1 MNFDVDRPR
10 FDQQT
15 FYGRLR
21 HFAAITDPFIAFT
34 PTSELLKA
42 KNLMD
47 RCRLGEEL
55 PVTLPELHRAQRLF
69 QSAFHPDTGDLQNF
83 AGRMCFN
90 VWGGTMLCG
99 AMMIWYKS
107 TPAVLFWQW
116 ANQSFNALVNYTNR
130 NAKSALTKQGRDLL
144 VAYSTAVSGALG
156 LAVGLKQYF
165 AKRKV
170 STLAQKMVPLAAVA
184 AANAI
189 NIPLMRQNELKNGM
203 NVTDKDGAV
212 VGTSR
217 LAASKAIS
225 LVVLSRNVIVAPCM
239 ILTPIIMENLEKLA
253 WFKRNIHRVNIPLQ
267 LLLTFVI
274 YGAMVPVGCAL
285 FPQQN
290 SIKLTTLKRFEPE
303 AYDRLRHLKGNRV
316 YFNKGL

>member
-1 MNFDVDRPR
+1 MNFNPDRSR

-34 PTSELLKA
+34 PTTELLKA

-47 RCRLGEEL
+47 RCRSL
-55 PVTLPELHRAQRLF
+55 PVTLLELHRAQRLF

-107 TPAVLFWQW
+107 TSAVLFWQW
-116 ANQSFNALVNYTNR
+116 VNQSFNALVNYTNR
-130 NAKSALTKQGRDLL
+130 NAKSDLL
-144 VAYSTAVSGALG
+144 VAYSTAVGGALSI
-156 LAVGLKQYF
+156 AIGLKQYF

-203 NVTDKDGAV
+203 NVTDKDGTV

-217 LAASKAIS
+217 LAAIKAIS

-239 ILTPIIMENLEKLA
+239 ILTPIIMERLENLA
-253 WFKRNIHRVNIPLQ
+253 WFKRNIRRINIPIQ

-290 SIKLTTLKRFEPE
+290 SIKLTTLKRFEPQ
-303 AYDRLRHLKGNRV
+303 AYKRLLHVKGNLV

>member
-1 MNFDVDRPR
+1 MSFNPDQPR
-10 FDQQT
+10 FDQST

-21 HFAAITDPFIAFT
+21 HFAGITDPFIAFT
-34 PTSELLKA
+34 PTADLLKA
-42 KNLMD
+42 KSLMD
-47 RCRLGEEL
+47 KCRLDNKA
-55 PVTLPELHRAQRLF
+55 PATLQELHRAQRLF
-69 QSAFHPDTGDLQNF
+69 QSAFHPDTGELQNF

-107 TPAVLFWQW
+107 TPAVVFWQW

-130 NAKSALTKQGRDLL
+130 NAKSAMTTQDLL
-144 VAYSTAVSGALG
+144 VAYTTAVGGALG

-165 AKRKV
+165 AKREV
-170 STLAQKMVPLAAVA
+170 SALAQKMVPLAAVA
-184 AANAI
+184 VANAI
-189 NIPLMRQNELKNGM
+189 NIPLMRQNELKNGLS
-203 NVTDKDGAV
+203 VTDETGAV

-217 LAASKAIS
+217 LAATKAIS
-225 LVVLSRNVIVAPCM
+225 LVVLSRNILVAPCM
-239 ILTPIIMENLEKLA
+239 ILTPIIMEALEKVER
-253 WFKRNIHRVNIPLQ
+253 FKRHFNRLNIPTQ

-274 YGAMVPVGCAL
+274 YGAMVPVGCGL

-290 SIKLTTLKRFEPE
+290 SIKLSTLKRFEPE
-303 AYDRLRHLKGNRV
+303 AYERLKVVKGDRV